1 MSTLAERAGA
11 FAREALAPR
20 RLAGVQD
27 LSEANAAA
35 VPEILRQ
42 VGASDELVAAGHL
55 YRLIGNTAITPEQ
68 IEREFGAPI
77 AELVRSVVRARGT
90 HPAGSRELAFED
102 AAVQTL
108 VLAADLAALRAA
120 HELMPRARKAVIDAI
135 RLRAARLLHAHR
147 SIQYEVRQA
156 LVQWQWQWQRSLR
169 MMGIEPAGAHARSP
183 DREP

>member
-1 MSTLAERAGA
+1 
-11 FAREALAPR
+11 
-20 RLAGVQD
+20 
-27 LSEANAAA
+27 
-35 VPEILRQ
+35 
-42 VGASDELVAAGHL
+42 
-55 YRLIGNTAITPEQ
+55 
-68 IEREFGAPI
+68 
-77 AELVRSVVRARGT
+77 
-90 HPAGSRELAFED
+90 
-102 AAVQTL
+102 VQTL